1 MDFII
6 KLLTSKDLVIK
17 VKYDSILVIID
28 RFTKYIRFE
37 LYKEAIGVE
46 ELVWTVLRSL
56 IANHGTLEEII
67 SDRGSVFILKF

>member
-6 KLLTSKDLVIK
+6 KLLTSKDLVTK

-46 ELVWTVLRSL
+46 EL
-56 IANHGTLEEII
+56 A
-67 SDRGSVFILKF
+67 